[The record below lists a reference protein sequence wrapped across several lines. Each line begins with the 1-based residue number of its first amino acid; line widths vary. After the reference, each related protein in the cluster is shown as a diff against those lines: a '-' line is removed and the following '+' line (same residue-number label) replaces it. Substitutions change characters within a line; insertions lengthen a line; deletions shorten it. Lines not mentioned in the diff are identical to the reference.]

1 MMMMMVVCPTPSC
14 GLGGQTKTKTGIWW
28 QFFDKLSLE
37 NFVAG
42 RRKGN
47 WQKQNVQKLENP
59 NRDEESDDYQGN
71 VLNFE
76 K

>member
-1 MMMMMVVCPTPSC
+1 M
-14 GLGGQTKTKTGIWW
+14 
-28 QFFDKLSLE
+28 
-37 NFVAG
+37 AG

-59 NRDEESDDYQGN
+59 NRDEESDGYQGN
-71 VLNFE
+71 GLNFE